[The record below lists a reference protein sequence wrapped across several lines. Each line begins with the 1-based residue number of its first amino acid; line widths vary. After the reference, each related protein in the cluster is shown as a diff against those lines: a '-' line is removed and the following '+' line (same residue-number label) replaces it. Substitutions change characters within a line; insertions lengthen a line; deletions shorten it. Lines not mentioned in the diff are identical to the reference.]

1 MSCDPMHKTLQTPV
15 GTCVDVYTWEQG
27 DASSLNLGAHMKKKH
42 NQRTQKSS
50 QRASR
55 RALRL
60 GPSLGGLTRCV
71 AFSLYVRG
79 WGLGV
84 EVNTVGN
91 KVSSCAVL

>member
-1 MSCDPMHKTLQTPV
+1 MSCDPMHNTLETPV
-15 GTCVDVYTWEQG
+15 GTCVDVFTWEQG
-27 DASSLNLGAHMKKKH
+27 DASSPKLSAQHEKRNR
-42 NQRTQKSS
+42 RTQKSS